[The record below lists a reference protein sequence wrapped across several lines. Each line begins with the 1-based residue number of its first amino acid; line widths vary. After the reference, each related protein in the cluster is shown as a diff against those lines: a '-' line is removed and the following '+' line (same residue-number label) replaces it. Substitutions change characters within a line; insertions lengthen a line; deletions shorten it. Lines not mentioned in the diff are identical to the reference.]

1 MEMRTYDK
9 AELAMLYFPK
19 STPKVA
25 TNRLGR
31 WIKRNPQLYASLQQ
45 CHVSKYAKY
54 WSCHQVKL
62 IVEYLDEP

>member
-1 MEMRTYDK
+1 
-9 AELAMLYFPK
+9 MLYFPK